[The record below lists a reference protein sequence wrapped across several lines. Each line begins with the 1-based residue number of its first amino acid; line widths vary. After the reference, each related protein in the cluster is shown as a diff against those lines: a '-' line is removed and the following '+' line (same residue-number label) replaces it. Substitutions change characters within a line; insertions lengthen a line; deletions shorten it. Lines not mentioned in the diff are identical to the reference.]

1 MKIQWA
7 IEPTFRLEIRAS
19 RDQAISRFQTAIHA
33 KNNHRLYMSHEEYAE
48 LHLEPEMHRLWSPHL
63 TVYFIEGN
71 DEDQC
76 YLMGRFAPR
85 PNLWV
90 LTWIF
95 YLAFFCIIF
104 FAGIFAGSQWLVGEF
119 PWGLA
124 VVIATA
130 ILYASLFIASQ
141 VGQSLCKD
149 QIELLRDRLDQ
160 LLLNAHLELDGKQS
174 APSEKL
180 PGQETLK

>member
-1 MKIQWA
+1 MMKIQWA

-19 RDQAISRFQTAIHA
+19 RDEAILRFQTAIHA
-33 KNNHRLYMSHEEYAE
+33 RNN
-48 LHLEPEMHRLWSPHL
+48 HRLWSPHL

-104 FAGIFAGSQWLVGEF
+104 FAGIFAGSQCLVGQF

-141 VGQSLCKD
+141 IRSVPLQRSNRTPSRPTRSIVAGRRVG
-149 QIELLRDRLDQ
+149 
-160 LLLNAHLELDGKQS
+160 
-174 APSEKL
+174 
-180 PGQETLK
+180 